1 MPFDIEKEK
10 METQG
15 SRVMAARKPV
25 TNRRRSNRE
34 RKMALLQD
42 VFFFL
47 SIKPFHFDPY
57 TNIGL
62 TLFFVALG

>member
-1 MPFDIEKEK
+1 MQ
-10 METQG
+10 TQG
-15 SRVMAARKPV
+15 QGNRVRAAGKPL

-42 VFFFL
+42 VFFFFI
-47 SIKPFHFDPY
+47 SIKPLHFDPY

-62 TLFFVALG
+62 ILFFVALG